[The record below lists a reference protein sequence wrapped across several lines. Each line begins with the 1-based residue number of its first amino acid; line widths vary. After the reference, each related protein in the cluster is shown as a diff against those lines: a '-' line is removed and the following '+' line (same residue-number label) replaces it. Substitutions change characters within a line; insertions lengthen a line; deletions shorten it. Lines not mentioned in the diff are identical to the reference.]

1 MKHLLIT
8 TIAAVLLVGCVNLQS
23 PDISIHQAAWTGNIN
38 VVKQYLAAGANVNAK
53 GENGWTPLHMAAL
66 SGHKEIAEL
75 LIAKAANKNA
85 EVGDENTPLHYAAF
99 NGHKEIV
106 ELLIAAGVDVNAK
119 NNGDL
124 TPLDLAVRSDFE
136 WKDREAMAQLL
147 HKHGGKRGAELK

>member
-1 MKHLLIT
+1 MKDLLLT

-85 EVGDENTPLHYAAF
+85 KGGGVGWTPLKIAIVMK
-99 NGHKEIV
+99 NKETAD
-106 ELLIAAGVDVNAK
+106 LL
-119 NNGDL
+119 
-124 TPLDLAVRSDFE
+124 R
-136 WKDREAMAQLL
+136 
-147 HKHGGKRGAELK
+147 KHGAKTAEELKTKGK